1 MRAVEGKR
9 GREGERERRQTEG
22 EKEGERSR
30 DREREREGE
39 RERDRDRERERERGH
54 LSSPYWVQVWGF
66 RIFFISSVTEWSM
79 GSAAYAATGMIW
91 ALTTIA

>member
-1 MRAVEGKR
+1 MEGKR

-39 RERDRDRERERERGH
+39 RERETETEREREGICRH
-54 LSSPYWVQVWGF
+54 HIGF
-66 RIFFISSVTEWSM
+66 KFGGFAFFHIIRKQN
-79 GSAAYAATGMIW
+79 GQW
-91 ALTTIA
+91 AVRHMRRLA